1 MKRETICV
9 QGCGRPANGEPRQIP
24 IVESTTFRYESS
36 EAMAKLFNLEEA
48 GYFYTRLANPTNDA
62 VAKKIAALE
71 GGSAAILT
79 ASGMAA
85 VFYSLF
91 NIASCGDHIVSSS
104 MLYGGTYNLF
114 SVTMKRMGIEVDFV
128 EPDWTDEQINAV
140 FRPNTKAFFGETLA
154 NPALVVFDIE
164 RYAKIA
170 HAHGVPLVIDNTF
183 PTPIHCRP
191 FEWGADIVV
200 HSTTKYMDGHSG
212 GVGGAVVDSGKF
224 DWNAHKDKFPGLTT
238 PDASYHGLVYT
249 DAFGLEGAYITKLVA
264 QVGRDLGSMISPFN
278 AYILNLGLESLA
290 VRVERHCQNALK
302 VAKWLEKDP
311 RISWIRYPGLENDK
325 YYELAQKYMPEG
337 TCGVMTFGVKGGREA
352 AEKFMARLQS
362 VIIAT
367 HVADAQSCVLH
378 PATSTHRQL
387 SDEDLLEAGVLPDMV
402 RFSMGIENVDDII
415 ADIDQALG

>member
-212 GVGGAVVDSGKF
+212 AVGGAVVDSGKF